1 MLLRKKSDTV
11 KQEQYNMTAHL
22 CGVILVIQSSLFFQE
37 RERLFHT
44 LQQFLFSYL
53 EFRELRTTHSTV
65 QP

>member
-37 RERLFHT
+37 RLFHT